1 MCTPSDFLREIV
13 ESAIFVL
20 VYAPRK
26 GSARYVRNCGTTN
39 QGQEYKANLTKLN
52 NRVYESKLLGY
63 SYAIIRF
70 VLGTC
75 QNFEYLQ
82 GV

>member
-1 MCTPSDFLREIV
+1 MCTPSDFLCEIV
-13 ESAIFVL
+13 ESAIFC
-20 VYAPRK
+20 AGIRSTQ

-63 SYAIIRF
+63 SYAIIKF